1 MMILGFRGVHPLALL
16 FIPFALAALAGGFWL
31 LRKNSARISRRM
43 RYTYLWTYGLAA
55 AGLFVLLSQ
64 MEAHDKYRLMTIIC
78 AVAAF
83 ALMNLALA
91 GVAAYGRPAT
101 QPAHASSRRRL
112 LLGGA
117 VAAAGSV
124 VSLAGVAA
132 ATSQEGTVTERRI
145 DLARSPK
152 AGQGRPLRISLV
164 TDLHAG
170 FFLPDGHL
178 TEAARI
184 VSAFK
189 PDVILFGGDLVEHE
203 LEFLDQTRTF
213 FRDLAALAPVYA
225 VLGNHDCYVDPHAVA
240 GFLTRNGVRTL
251 RGDSV
256 ELAGPWG
263 RFSLCGLRDW
273 YEGPIN
279 VDCLRGKDPA
289 TTILLAHNPQVGLH
303 LPADIA
309 PWMTLCGH
317 THGGQ
322 MRLPLVGAPINQADR
337 RIQAGENIIEGR
349 RIIVSAGLGY
359 SGLPVRLMCP
369 PDVTNIVAA

>member
-1 MMILGFRGVHPLALL
+1 MTLLGFRGVHPLALL

-31 LRKNSARISRRM
+31 LRTYAARISSRVR
-43 RYTYLWTYGLAA
+43 TAYLWVYGLAA
-55 AGLFVLLSQ
+55 AGFAALISQ
-64 MEAHDKYRLMTIIC
+64 MGAHDKYRLMAIVC
-78 AVAAF
+78 AIALF
-83 ALMNLALA
+83 ALLNLALA
-91 GVAAYGRPAT
+91 GVAAYGRPARLR
-101 QPAHASSRRRL
+101 AHASSRRRL

-132 ATSQEGTVTERRI
+132 ATSREGTVTERRI
-145 DLARSPK
+145 YLVRSPK
-152 AGQGRPLRISLV
+152 ARPGREMRISLV

-189 PDVILFGGDLVEHE
+189 PDVILFGGDLVERE
-203 LEFLDQTRTF
+203 LAFLDQTRTF
-213 FRDLAALAPVYA
+213 FRDLARLAPVYA
-225 VLGNHDCYVDPHAVA
+225 VLGNHDCYVDPNAVA
-240 GFLTRNGVRTL
+240 GFLARNGVRPL
-251 RGDSV
+251 RGESV

-273 YEGPIN
+273 YEGP
-279 VDCLRGKDPA
+279 VDFDCLRGRDPA
-289 TTILLAHNPQVGLH
+289 STILLAHNPHLGLR
-303 LPADIA
+303 LPAELV

-322 MRLPLVGAPINQADR
+322 MRLPLVGAPVNQADR
-337 RIQAGENIIEGR
+337 RILAGENHIDGR

>member
-1 MMILGFRGVHPLALL
+1 MMILGFRGVHPLGLI
-16 FIPFALAALAGGFWL
+16 FIPCALAALAGGFWL
-31 LRKNSARISRRM
+31 LRKYSARISSRVRCV
-43 RYTYLWTYGLAA
+43 YGWTYGLTV
-55 AGLFVLLSQ
+55 AGLAALLSQ
-64 MEAHDKYRLMTIIC
+64 MEVHNKYRLMVIIC
-78 AVAAF
+78 GVAAL
-83 ALMNLALA
+83 ALLNLALA
-91 GVAAYGRPAT
+91 GIVAYGRPAREY
-101 QPAHASSRRRL
+101 AHASSRRRL

-240 GFLTRNGVRTL
+240 GFLTRNGVRPL
-251 RGDSV
+251 RGESV
-256 ELAGPWG
+256 DLAGPWG

-273 YEGPIN
+273 YEGPVN

-289 TTILLAHNPQVGLH
+289 NTILLAHNPHLGLH
-303 LPADIA
+303 LPAEIA

-322 MRLPLVGAPINQADR
+322 IRLPVMGAPVNQADR
-337 RIQAGENIIEGR
+337 RILAGENIIDGR

>member
-1 MMILGFRGVHPLALL
+1 MTILGFRGVHPLAPL
-16 FIPFALAALAGGFWL
+16 FIPCALAALAGGFWL
-31 LRKNSARISRRM
+31 LRKYSSRISSRVRSV
-43 RYTYLWTYGLAA
+43 YLWTYGISA
-55 AGLFVLLSQ
+55 AGFAALISQ
-64 MEAHDKYRLMTIIC
+64 MEARDKYRLMTIIC
-78 AVAAF
+78 GVAA
-83 ALMNLALA
+83 LVLLNLVLA
-91 GVAAYGRPAT
+91 GIVAYGRPAT
-101 QPAHASSRRRL
+101 QRAHASSRRRL

-152 AGQGRPLRISLV
+152 ARPGRPLRISLV

-189 PDVILFGGDLVEHE
+189 PDVILFGGDLVERE

-213 FRDLAALAPVYA
+213 FRDLAGLAPVYA

-240 GFLTRNGVRTL
+240 GFLTRNGVRPL
-251 RGDSV
+251 RGESV

-263 RFSLCGLRDW
+263 RFNLCGLRDW
-273 YEGPIN
+273 YEGP
-279 VDCLRGKDPA
+279 VSFDCLRGKDLA
-289 TTILLAHNPQVGLH
+289 STILLAHNPHLGLH
-303 LPADIA
+303 LPADLV

-322 MRLPLVGAPINQADR
+322 MRLPLIGAPVNQADR
-337 RIQAGENIIEGR
+337 RILAGENTIDGR

>member
-16 FIPFALAALAGGFWL
+16 FIPCALAALAGGFWL
-31 LRKNSARISRRM
+31 LRKYSARISSRVRCA
-43 RYTYLWTYGLAA
+43 YLWTYGLAA
-55 AGLFVLLSQ
+55 AGSVALLSQ
-64 MEAHDKYRLMTIIC
+64 MEARDKYRLMAIIC
-78 AVAAF
+78 VIAAF
-83 ALMNLALA
+83 ALLNLTLA
-91 GVAAYGRPAT
+91 GVTVFGTPAR
-101 QPAHASSRRRL
+101 QRVHASSRRRL
-112 LLGGA
+112 LFGGA

-145 DLARSPK
+145 ELVRSSKARP
-152 AGQGRPLRISLV
+152 GRPLRISLV

-189 PDVILFGGDLVEHE
+189 PDVILFGGDLVERE
-203 LEFLDQTRTF
+203 LEHLDQATTF
-213 FRDLAALAPVYA
+213 FRDLAGLAPVYA

-240 GFLTRNGVRTL
+240 GFLSRNGVRPL
-251 RGDSV
+251 RGESV

-263 RFSLCGLRDW
+263 RFNLCGLRDW
-273 YEGPIN
+273 YEGP
-279 VDCLRGKDPA
+279 VSFDCLRGKDPA
-289 TTILLAHNPQVGLH
+289 STILLAHNPHLGLH
-303 LPADIA
+303 LPAELV

-322 MRLPLVGAPINQADR
+322 IRLPVMGAPVNQADR
-337 RIQAGENIIEGR
+337 RILAGENTIDGR

>member
-1 MMILGFRGVHPLALL
+1 MTILGFRGVHPLAPL
-16 FIPFALAALAGGFWL
+16 FIPCALAALAGGFWL
-31 LRKNSARISRRM
+31 LRKYSSRIPSRVRSV
-43 RYTYLWTYGLAA
+43 YLWTYGLTTAGFAA
-55 AGLFVLLSQ
+55 LISQ
-64 MEAHDKYRLMTIIC
+64 MEAHDKYRLMTIISGG
-78 AVAAF
+78 AA
-83 ALMNLALA
+83 LVLLNLVLA
-91 GVAAYGRPAT
+91 GVVAYGRPAT
-101 QPAHASSRRRL
+101 QRAYASSRRRL

-152 AGQGRPLRISLV
+152 ARPGRPLRISLV

-189 PDVILFGGDLVEHE
+189 PDVILFGGDLVERE

-213 FRDLAALAPVYA
+213 FRDLTGLAPVYA
-225 VLGNHDCYVDPHAVA
+225 VLGNHDCYVDPHAVT
-240 GFLTRNGVRTL
+240 GFLTRNGVRPL
-251 RGDSV
+251 RGESV
-256 ELAGPWG
+256 ELVGPWG
-263 RFSLCGLRDW
+263 RFNLCGLRDW
-273 YEGPIN
+273 YEGP
-279 VDCLRGKDPA
+279 VSFDCLRGKDPA
-289 TTILLAHNPQVGLH
+289 STILLAHNPHLGLH
-303 LPADIA
+303 LPADLV

-322 MRLPLVGAPINQADR
+322 MRLPLIGAPVNQADR
-337 RIQAGENIIEGR
+337 RILAGENTIDGR